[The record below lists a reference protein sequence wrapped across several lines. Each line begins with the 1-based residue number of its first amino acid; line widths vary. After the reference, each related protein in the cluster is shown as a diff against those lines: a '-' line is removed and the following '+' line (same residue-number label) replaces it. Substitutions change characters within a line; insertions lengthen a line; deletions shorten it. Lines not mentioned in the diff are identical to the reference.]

1 MQAGGPGCTDAQ
13 DPDAGEGMT
22 RMYQKMTVYGGYR
35 MLPRAGMMYYDALLT
50 LPGPIRGTRVTR
62 YD

>member
-1 MQAGGPGCTDAQ
+1 
-13 DPDAGEGMT
+13 MT